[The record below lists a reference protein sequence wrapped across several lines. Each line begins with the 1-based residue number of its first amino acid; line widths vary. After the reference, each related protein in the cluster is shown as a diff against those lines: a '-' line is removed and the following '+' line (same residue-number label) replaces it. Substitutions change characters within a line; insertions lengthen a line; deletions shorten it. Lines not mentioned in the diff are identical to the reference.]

1 MPLALGDLRGLSLTD
16 AGLVLSVG
24 ALSWSFGSVLQ
35 SRLDVRSA
43 GRSRAGLVRAGFA
56 LLSFAMLGMLGV
68 SLLPI
73 PAWIAGVAWLIGGL
87 GMGLAFPSHTLVV
100 FAHAPSGE
108 EGKVSGNLQMV
119 DVLGAALS
127 AGIGGA
133 LIAGLGLS
141 TGFTVL
147 YSLTVCAALI
157 GIAVAG
163 KLSSSLTGDL

>member
-1 MPLALGDLRGLSLTD
+1 MAQSPLNLIAAADPDPGYGQLL
-16 AGLVLSVG
+16 AVLMRR
-24 ALSWSFGSVLQ
+24 
-35 SRLDVRSA
+35 RL
-43 GRSRAGLVRAGFA
+43 
-56 LLSFAMLGMLGV
+56 
-68 SLLPI
+68 
-73 PAWIAGVAWLIGGL
+73 WLIGGL